1 MRHLILFVAAVCW
14 GQAPETALLQQ
25 SLTKHLAAEGT
36 VRYGALKADLG
47 PLRQYVRQMES
58 VSPDSHA
65 ALFPTREA
73 KLAYW
78 LNGYNALVLYAM
90 ASDYPEEKKR
100 LENAISRAFFFYRRK
115 FRVGGRERT
124 LSGIED
130 HDIREQFRDARIHF
144 AIVCASRGCPWLSKE
159 AFRAETVER
168 QLEEAARQFFGQERN
183 CAIDTAQRRIR
194 LSSIFKWFARDFGA
208 TDAER
213 LAFVARYRP
222 AEAAALQSG
231 KWKIEYVD
239 WDWKL
244 NDAP

>member
-1 MRHLILFVAAVCW
+1 MLILAASCF
-14 GQAPETALLQQ
+14 GQVPETALLQQ
-25 SLTKHLAAEGT
+25 SLTKHLVAEGN

-58 VSPDSHA
+58 VSPDSHPG
-65 ALFPTREA
+65 LFPTREA

-78 LNGYNALVLYAM
+78 LNGYNALVLFAM

-100 LENAISRAFFFYRRK
+100 LESAISRAFFFYRRK
-115 FRVGGRERT
+115 FRVGGRELT
-124 LSGIED
+124 LSGMED

-144 AIVCASRGCPWLSKE
+144 GIVCASRGCPWLPRE
-159 AFRAETVER
+159 VFRAETVER
-168 QLEEAARQFFGQERN
+168 QLEEAARQFFGQARN
-183 CAIDTAQRRIR
+183 CTIDVSQRRIR

-208 TDAER
+208 TEAER

-222 AEAAALQSG
+222 AEAAALKTG

-239 WDWKL
+239 WDWTL